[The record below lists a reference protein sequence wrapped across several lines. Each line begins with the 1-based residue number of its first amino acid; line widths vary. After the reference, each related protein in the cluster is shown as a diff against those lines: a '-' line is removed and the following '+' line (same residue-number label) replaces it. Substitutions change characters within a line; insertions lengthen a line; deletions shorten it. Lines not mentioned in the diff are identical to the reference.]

1 MSEHKAMK
9 SGLDVDAVA
18 RISYVLTAIDS
29 DFPCQGFTKDAL
41 AGLEDLELKQRVD
54 HLIIVLAQY
63 LPKDFTETVNI
74 LLQIKQHWNWGDEKD
89 SLSGFA
95 AWPLI
100 DYVAVYGLNQ
110 PKLALKV
117 LKTLTP
123 LFSAE
128 FAIRPFIER
137 HFEITYQSL
146 LAWTQHSDEHVRR
159 LASEG
164 IRPRLPWGKKLSR
177 FCDNPDVI
185 FPILE
190 QLKDDSS
197 LYVRKSVANNLND
210 IAKDH
215 PEKVIEICQRW
226 MIDASQGRQWLV
238 QRALRS
244 LVKSGRPVVFPLLG
258 YTSKP
263 QLNIAVF
270 ELAERSI
277 TLGQHINLCTILL
290 SKSSEIQ
297 TLVLDYKIHHVKAN
311 GLTTSKVFKWK
322 NITLQPQQSLSLSKS
337 HPFKSITTRKY
348 YSGNHT
354 IELLINGIAYSEA
367 QFHLLLGD

>member
-1 MSEHKAMK
+1 M
-9 SGLDVDAVA
+9 
-18 RISYVLTAIDS
+18 
-29 DFPCQGFTKDAL
+29 
-41 AGLEDLELKQRVD
+41 
-54 HLIIVLAQY
+54 
-63 LPKDFTETVNI
+63 
-74 LLQIKQHWNWGDEKD
+74 
-89 SLSGFA
+89 
-95 AWPLI
+95 
-100 DYVAVYGLNQ
+100 
-110 PKLALKV
+110 
-117 LKTLTP
+117 
-123 LFSAE
+123 
-128 FAIRPFIER
+128 
-137 HFEITYQSL
+137 
-146 LAWTQHSDEHVRR
+146 
-159 LASEG
+159 
-164 IRPRLPWGKKLSR
+164 
-177 FCDNPDVI
+177 
-185 FPILE
+185 
-190 QLKDDSS
+190 
-197 LYVRKSVANNLND
+197 
-210 IAKDH
+210 
-215 PEKVIEICQRW
+215 
-226 MIDASQGRQWLV
+226 
-238 QRALRS
+238 RS
-244 LVKSGRPVVFPLLG
+244 LVKSGRPEVFPLLG